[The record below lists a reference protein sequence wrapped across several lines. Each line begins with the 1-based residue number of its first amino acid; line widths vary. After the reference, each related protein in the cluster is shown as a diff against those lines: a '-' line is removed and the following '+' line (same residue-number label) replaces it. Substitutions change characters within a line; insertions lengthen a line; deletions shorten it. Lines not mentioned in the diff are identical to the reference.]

1 MLGVSHLTGTVPLAP
16 GRDPTNQGRGIRTSS
31 ARLGRSKCLFV
42 TVYSSGAPILVNSYS
57 KLRIPSTI
65 FLWAN
70 RATYLT
76 CYDIPIYSSPHAYI
90 LHHIHYKLLPTR
102 RGEKTVKKER
112 TRKRKRNGTQRW
124 LHQDLS
130 LGGNTKSLHGML
142 FEPSL
147 ALQRA
152 LNQG

>member
-1 MLGVSHLTGTVPLAP
+1 MTSPFIVAHTLTFFIIFIINFYQLEEEK
-16 GRDPTNQGRGIRTSS
+16 R
-31 ARLGRSKCLFV
+31 RLK
-42 TVYSSGAPILVNSYS
+42 
-57 KLRIPSTI
+57 
-65 FLWAN
+65 
-70 RATYLT
+70 
-76 CYDIPIYSSPHAYI
+76 
-90 LHHIHYKLLPTR
+90 R
-102 RGEKTVKKER
+102 RELENG
-112 TRKRKRNGTQRW
+112 KRNGTQRW